1 MPHFYNAS
9 WLDQRSETEEI
20 GQDSRQIGCVHH
32 KVTVLLLSLYVFIPC
47 IMTKSAVYL
56 VRSLSLCSLSP
67 QGLRFR
73 SRASLRAFL
82 EKSGP
87 GNLDINIFDFT
98 VSKDDEITAPSQ
110 GKQRRTKKHTAG
122 QQEEAIEVV
131 DLPPSKA
138 KRASS
143 SLKSSDKSIKSSVDP
158 NYLSADTVP
167 KDIPHVLEAQPAF
180 TSTVDDVTLQRSPQ
194 RVGLLRQ
201 RLLRLAPTSNQQNA
215 LIISQKT
222 QALSHPPAQ
231 TLNVLPLAES
241 ENKGEDEQ
249 GRVEMEIH
257 SRGGNGPSSEQ
268 DAANIRCNVKDE
280 VLLPENTGG
289 SCTQVR
295 DSQNS
300 KSDLHSSSLLKQV
313 QVCFLFCST
322 RF

>member
-1 MPHFYNAS
+1 MPYFYNAS
-9 WLDQRSETEEI
+9 WLDQRGETEEI
-20 GQDSRQIGCVHH
+20 RQDSRQIGCVHH
-32 KVTVLLLSLYVFIPC
+32 KVTALLLSLHVIIPC
-47 IMTKSAVYL
+47 IMNKSAAYS
-56 VRSLSLCSLSP
+56 VRSLSFCSLSP

-98 VSKDDEITAPSQ
+98 ASKDDEITTPSQ
-110 GKQRRTKKHTAG
+110 RKQRSRKKKHTAG
-122 QQEEAIEVV
+122 QEEEATEVL
-131 DLPPSKA
+131 DLPPNKA
-138 KRASS
+138 KRVSS
-143 SLKSSDKSIKSSVDP
+143 SLESSDKSVKSSVDA

-167 KDIPHVLEAQPAF
+167 KETPHVLEAQPA
-180 TSTVDDVTLQRSPQ
+180 SSCTVDDVTLQRSPQ

-215 LIISQKT
+215 LIIPQNT
-222 QALSHPPAQ
+222 QALSHLPAQ

-249 GRVEMEIH
+249 GKVEIQIH
-257 SRGGNGPSSEQ
+257 SRGGNGPNSEQ
-268 DAANIRCNVKDE
+268 DAANIHCNVEDE

-300 KSDLHSSSLLKQV
+300 KSDLHTPAA
-313 QVCFLFCST
+313 C
-322 RF
+322 

>member
-9 WLDQRSETEEI
+9 WLDQRGEAEEI
-20 GQDSRQIGCVHH
+20 RQDSRQIGCVHH
-32 KVTVLLLSLYVFIPC
+32 KVTALLLSLYVIIPC
-47 IMTKSAVYL
+47 IMTKSAVYS
-56 VRSLSLCSLSP
+56 VRSLSFCCLSP

-82 EKSGP
+82 EKSGS

-98 VSKDDEITAPSQ
+98 ASKDDEVTAPSQ
-110 GKQRRTKKHTAG
+110 GKQRRRKKKHTAG
-122 QQEEAIEVV
+122 QQEEAIV
-131 DLPPSKA
+131 DLPPNKA
-138 KRASS
+138 KIASS
-143 SLKSSDKSIKSSVDP
+143 SLKTSDKSVKSSVDP

-167 KDIPHVLEAQPAF
+167 KEIPHVLEAQPACS
-180 TSTVDDVTLQRSPQ
+180 STVDDVTLQRSPQ

-215 LIISQKT
+215 LIIPENT

-241 ENKGEDEQ
+241 ENKGDDEQ
-249 GRVEMEIH
+249 DSVEIQIH
-257 SRGGNGPSSEQ
+257 SRGGNRPNSEQ
-268 DAANIRCNVKDE
+268 DAANIHCNVEDE

-289 SCTQVR
+289 SCTQLR

-300 KSDLHSSSLLKQV
+300 KSD
-313 QVCFLFCST
+313 
-322 RF
+322 